1 MTRFPTERQA
11 FVLYCLDSMTQR
23 KGYPP
28 TVRELMEA
36 AGLSSTN
43 AMAGHLMALER
54 KGFVTSLPGKART
67 LRVTEAAK
75 PFLKTK

>member
-1 MTRFPTERQA
+1 MTRLPTERQA
-11 FVLYCLDSMTQR
+11 KVLWCLDNMTR
-23 KGYPP
+23 SHGYSP
-28 TVRELMEA
+28 TIRELMEA

-43 AMAGHLMALER
+43 AVAGHLLALER

-75 PFLKTK
+75 PFLKTR